1 MFARIAVD
9 FLRAAFAEP
18 DRPAGR
24 SRLDPMKFDFG
35 VCPGC
40 HGLRATASVLCQTC
54 GSAAPVTA
62 DA

>member
-1 MFARIAVD
+1 MLARTIIDA
-9 FLRAAFAEP
+9 LRTAFAAP
-18 DRPAGR
+18 DQPSGR

-40 HGLRATASVLCQTC
+40 RGLRATASPLCQGC
-54 GSAAPVTA
+54 GSAAPVPA

>member
-1 MFARIAVD
+1 MLVRRVID
-9 FLRAAFAEP
+9 FLHSAFAAP
-18 DRPAGR
+18 DQPSGR

-40 HGLRATASVLCQTC
+40 RGLRATASALCQSC
-54 GSAAPVTA
+54 GSAAPVIA